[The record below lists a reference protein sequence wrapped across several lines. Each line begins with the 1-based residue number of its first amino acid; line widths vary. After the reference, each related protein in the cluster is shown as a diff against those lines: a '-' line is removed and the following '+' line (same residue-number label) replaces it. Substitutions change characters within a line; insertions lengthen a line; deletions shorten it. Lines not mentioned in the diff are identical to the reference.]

1 MDSILLTILVVILTV
16 GLGVVIYRLDKQN
29 YRIEILEYNNN
40 SLMEILLLLQ
50 NGAVIEKIDTGDK
63 EQ

>member
-1 MDSILLTILVVILTV
+1 MNNIVLTILVAILIIA
-16 GLGVVIYRLDKQN
+16 LGIVIYRLDKQD
-29 YRIEILEYNNN
+29 YRIKILEYNNN